1 MPSSRPLLRSYM
13 QEILFALW
21 VVAIIAPLAWSW
33 YHKASIAMAMTLS
46 LLFGYIV
53 QMMWGF
59 ILGIGTIGWYELNL
73 RVVMVPALV
82 ENGHF
87 HTLITS
93 GFMHSWNTPLHVLG
107 NIIIIALVG
116 IPLEDRL
123 GRGKWL
129 ISYFV
134 GLVGGSVAWTLAN
147 GGSTSPALGASG
159 AAFGILGAY
168 LCGWPDDEVYFP
180 IVLIRKWPVQFIAL
194 FYFGFEIYKA
204 WQVYGLSQASH
215 VAHIAHFGGFI
226 LAYATLPILKKNIEW
241 EGEVKLEEITDENPF
256 VGVDELVKR
265 LREEG
270 DEKETRQAWLEEI
283 AERASCPICGGQLR
297 VKKMRIRCVDESSH
311 IAWP

>member
-1 MPSSRPLLRSYM
+1 
-13 QEILFALW
+13 
-21 VVAIIAPLAWSW
+21 
-33 YHKASIAMAMTLS
+33 MAMTLS

-53 QMMWGF
+53 QLFWGWT
-59 ILGIGTIGWYELNL
+59 LDSSQLTELYL

-82 ENGHF
+82 ESGHI

-93 GFMHSWNTPLHVLG
+93 GFVHSWNSPLHVLG
-107 NIIIIALVG
+107 NIVIIALVG

-129 ISYFV
+129 ISYAI
-134 GLVGGSVAWTLAN
+134 GLLGGSIAWTLAN
-147 GGSTSPALGASG
+147 GGSYTPALGASG

-168 LCGWPDDEVYFP
+168 LCGWPQDEVYFP
-180 IVLIRKWPVQFIAL
+180 IILIRKWPVQFIAL
-194 FYFGFEIYKA
+194 FYFGFEIFKA

-241 EGEVKLEEITDENPF
+241 EGEIELGEITAENPF
-256 VGVDELVKR
+256 EGVDELVKR
-265 LREEG
+265 LHDEG

-283 AERASCPICGGQLR
+283 ADRANCPVCGGKLHLKR
-297 VKKMRIRCVDESSH
+297 MRIRCESDPSH
-311 IAWP
+311 VAWP